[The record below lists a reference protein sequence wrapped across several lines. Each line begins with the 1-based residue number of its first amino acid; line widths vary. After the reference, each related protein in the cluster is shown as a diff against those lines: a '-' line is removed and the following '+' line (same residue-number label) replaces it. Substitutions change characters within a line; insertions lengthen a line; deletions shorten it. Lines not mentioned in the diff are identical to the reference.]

1 MIDRFFRSSYQR
13 FVIAPLLS
21 SPLPR
26 FVSPHQCTLIAALT
40 GLFLPLLLLFHHP
53 YLAFTALLISGFFD
67 TLDGSLAR
75 HVGASSPQGA
85 VIDILADRLVEL
97 SIIIGLYLVH
107 PQTRGALCLAM
118 LGASLLCITSFLV
131 VGIFQ
136 KNESEK
142 SFHYSPGLIER
153 AEAFLFFGAMI
164 LFPSLFTILAA
175 VFTLLVLMTAASRVY
190 QFSILSTGR

>member
-1 MIDRFFRSSYQR
+1 MIDSFFRSPYQR
-13 FVIAPLLS
+13 LVISPLLS

-26 FVSPHQCTLIAALT
+26 FISPHQCTLIAALA
-40 GLFLPLLLLFHHP
+40 GLLLPFFLLFHHP
-53 YLAFTALLISGFFD
+53 YLAFTSLLISGFFD

-75 HVGASSPQGA
+75 HLGTSSPTGA
-85 VIDILADRLVEL
+85 VIDILADRFVES

-107 PQTRGALCLAM
+107 SQTRGALCLAM

-136 KNESEK
+136 KNDSEK

-164 LFPSLFTILAA
+164 LFPTFFSPLA
-175 VFTLLVLMTAASRVY
+175 VFFTLLVLMTAASRVY
-190 QFSILSTGR
+190 QFSINSTGR